1 MGQLQKILGS
11 ISVRQR
17 ISIGV
22 AALLVSA
29 GMFALVHW
37 NKERD
42 FKPLC
47 TGLSSEEASA
57 VIAKL
62 KESGAEYRLADA
74 GSTVLVPSARA
85 DELRLQLAGAGLP
98 KQGRI
103 GYEIFDKTSIG
114 TTDFTEQVNYHRALE
129 GELERTI
136 RLLSGVESAR
146 VHITASK
153 DSVFTENREP
163 AKASVILTL
172 KPGAQFSPQGVAAV
186 TQLVAS
192 AVEGLTPEGISVV
205 DMQGNLLLRPRKPG
219 DGSQPSAEILEFK
232 AQLERDLLAK
242 INSVLDPLLGGDK
255 YRSSVEV
262 DCDQTSGEQS
272 EESFDPTHSVM
283 TTSQRTEEG
292 SVRQEPSGAPGTQSN
307 LPRPTPRI
315 GVAGAG
321 VAKRSESI
329 NYQTS
334 RVVRRTKMPQGIVR
348 RVSISVLT
356 DNTIRWQAVGK
367 GASLHYDK
375 VLEPPSDE
383 QLKKIRDVV
392 AAAAGFNAT
401 RGDQLVV
408 DSLPFQATLQAQP
421 PAPPQPPLASKRE
434 PERPKLPF
442 PLPVMAGAGL
452 ALLALLGGLGYIL
465 LRSQRRARIRMSEM
479 QAQLA
484 ESAAGEAAA
493 AIPRSGAETT
503 QPGSGIGSGAAMSQS
518 TAFSRRIA
526 EAAGDF
532 KLQPILTTKTEVL
545 TKQLSDEAR
554 KDPAVLAQIIR
565 TWLNEERPAVK
576 GSNT

>member
-1 MGQLQKILGS
+1 MGQLQKILSS

-22 AALLVSA
+22 VALLVA
-29 GMFALVHW
+29 GGMLALLHW

-74 GSTVLVPSARA
+74 GSTVLVPSGRA

-114 TTDFTEQVNYHRALE
+114 TTDFTEQVNFHRALE

-136 RLLSGVESAR
+136 KLLSGVAGAR

-172 KPGAQFSPQGVAAV
+172 KPGAQISPQAAAAV

-205 DMQGNLLLRPRKPG
+205 DMQGNLLLRPKKPD
-219 DGSQPSAEILEFK
+219 DGSQPSEEILGFK

-255 YRSSVEV
+255 YRASVEV

-272 EESFDPTHSVM
+272 EESFDPTRSVM
-283 TTSQRTEEG
+283 ITSQRTEEG
-292 SVRQEPSGAPGTQSN
+292 SVRQETAGAPGTQSN
-307 LPRPTPRI
+307 LPRPTPRT
-315 GVAGAG
+315 GAAGAG

-334 RVVRRTKMPQGIVR
+334 RLVKRTKMPQGIVR

-356 DNTIRWQAVGK
+356 DNSIRWQVAGK
-367 GASLHYDK
+367 GAGLHYDK
-375 VLEPPSDE
+375 VLEPPSEE

-392 AAAAGFNAT
+392 AAAAGFNVT

-421 PAPPQPPLASKRE
+421 PPLPQPPLPLKRE
-434 PERPKLPF
+434 PARPKLPF
-442 PLPVMAGAGL
+442 PLPVMAGVGM

-465 LRSQRRARIRMSEM
+465 LRSQRRARTRMSEL

-484 ESAAGEAAA
+484 ASAAA
-493 AIPRSGAETT
+493 ALAIARSGEE
-503 QPGSGIGSGAAMSQS
+503 PGNGLGSGPAVSQP
-518 TAFSRRIA
+518 TPVSRRLA
-526 EAAGDF
+526 EVAGDF

-545 TKQLSDEAR
+545 TRQLSDEAH

-565 TWLNEERPAVK
+565 TWLNEERPGARE
-576 GSNT
+576 SHT